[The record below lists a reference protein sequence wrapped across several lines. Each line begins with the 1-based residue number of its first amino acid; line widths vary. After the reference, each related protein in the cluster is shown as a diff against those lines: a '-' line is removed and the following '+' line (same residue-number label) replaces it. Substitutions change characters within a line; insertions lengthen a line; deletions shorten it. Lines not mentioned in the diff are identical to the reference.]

1 MLTQIFIALKKYEK
15 LLRDATFNEHSL
27 VAMMVNI
34 AWSWAELSLFS
45 GIFIILDQS
54 NVKEA
59 D

>member
-34 AWSWAELSLFS
+34 AWSWAELSLFQES
-45 GIFIILDQS
+45 S
-54 NVKEA
+54 
-59 D
+59 